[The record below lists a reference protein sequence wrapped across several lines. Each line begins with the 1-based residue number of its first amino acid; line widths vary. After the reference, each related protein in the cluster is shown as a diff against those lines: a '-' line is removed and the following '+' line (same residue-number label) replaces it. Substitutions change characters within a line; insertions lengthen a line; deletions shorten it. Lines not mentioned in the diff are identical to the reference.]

1 MTMIHS
7 TIRISTNPEK
17 SDEAVIILRTM
28 AERTRT
34 ISGCIACRTYRDV
47 HEGSTLM
54 FEAIW
59 ENEEDMN
66 HHLRSD
72 EFRNVLLA
80 MEMGVEMPEI
90 RFETVSHV
98 TGMET
103 IEKARNAGWI
113 AE

>member
-1 MTMIHS
+1 MIHS
-7 TIRISTNPEK
+7 TIRIVINPEQ
-17 SDEAVIILRTM
+17 SDEAVTILGMM
-28 AERTRT
+28 AEKTRI

-47 HEGSTLM
+47 HEGDIIM

-59 ENEEDMN
+59 ENEEYMN

-72 EFRNVLLA
+72 EFRHLLLA

-90 RFETVSHV
+90 RFATVSQV

-103 IEKARNAGWI
+103 IEKARNAGWKV
-113 AE
+113 E